1 MRKPQ
6 VIKGF
11 NNSQKIRVIVEG
23 VGIYMTVGAIVNSFS
38 TTRHYQAVEQTLH
51 LMALHLKAGEK
62 CGGISHRINVYD
74 CFMNKHSVDVQVDLL

>member
-1 MRKPQ
+1 MRKSQ

-23 VGIYMTVGAIVNSFS
+23 VGIYMTVGEIVTRFA
-38 TTRHYQAVEQTLH
+38 TTPHYQAVEQTLH

-62 CGGISHRINVYD
+62 CGGIGHRIRVYD
-74 CFMNKHSVDVQVDLL
+74 YNMNPHSVDVQVDLL